1 MRIKLRSR
9 AKQCRADRSRRR
21 LACWA
26 LCLLLAATATGGHR
40 SLADEQIVAIVH
52 SENQVSNL
60 TLHELRLMYGL
71 FRRVWP
77 GGTRVGIVLPPPDSP
92 AMKFLIANVYLRWR
106 SAVDV
111 ERFYREALFEQRI
124 GSLPVSF
131 GHRETLKFV
140 RANIGALAVFDR
152 SELPTDP
159 LVRVL
164 EIVGSETSAGFEF
177 PGTGPAAQAP
187 ENPRERVS
195 GRWIRKIEPPVSGLS
210 TWMFPE
216 WARAISM
223 ARGRPSPSDEPGW
236 PLPR

>member
-1 MRIKLRSR
+1 MHVVVRKS
-9 AKQCRADRSRRR
+9 AKQCRAR
-21 LACWA
+21 WA
-26 LCLLLAATATGGHR
+26 LCLLTAAMVTSSHR
-40 SLADEQIVAIVH
+40 SLADAEIVALVH
-52 SENQVSNL
+52 PANTVSSIS
-60 TLHELRLMYGL
+60 LHEMRLMYALYRG
-71 FRRVWP
+71 FWP
-77 GGTRVGIVLPPPDSP
+77 QGMHVRIVLPLPDSP
-92 AMKFLIANVYLRWR
+92 GMDFLLANIYQRPR
-106 SAVDV
+106 TAIDV